1 MTYYDLKLDADQADL
16 LTLAVLKDA
25 LSVIVSMIEDGSVDA
40 ASEKDVEAFTKVINY
55 FSTPDQRI

>member
-1 MTYYDLKLDADQADL
+1 MIYYDLKLDADQADL

-25 LSVIVSMIEDGSVDA
+25 LSVIVSMIEDGSEDA
-40 ASEKDVEAFTKVINY
+40 ESEKDVEAFTKVINY

>member
-16 LTLAVLKDA
+16 LTLAVLKDT
-25 LSVIVSMIEDGSVDA
+25 LSVIVSMIEDGSEDA
-40 ASEKDVEAFTKVINY
+40 ESEKDVEAFTKVINY

>member
-16 LTLAVLKDA
+16 LTLTVLKDT
-25 LSVIVSMIEDGSVDA
+25 LSVLVSTIEDGLADPE
-40 ASEKDVEAFTKVINY
+40 SEKDVEAFTKVINY